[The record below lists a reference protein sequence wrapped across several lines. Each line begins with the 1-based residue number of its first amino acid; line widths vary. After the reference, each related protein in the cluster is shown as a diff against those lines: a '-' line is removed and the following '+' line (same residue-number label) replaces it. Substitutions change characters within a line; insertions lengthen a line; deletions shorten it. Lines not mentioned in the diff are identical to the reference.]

1 MPMTSQEMIKLLLKN
16 GFAIISQ
23 NGSHVKLKNTDTH
36 KTVIVT
42 LKIMYRMVQ
51 YIQRCKENQNEKTF
65 LSGTFS

>member
-36 KTVIVT
+36 KTVIVP
-42 LKIMYRMVQ
+42 YH
-51 YIQRCKENQNEKTF
+51 CKDIKKVWNRQF
-65 LSGTFS
+65 

>member
-36 KTVIVT
+36 KTVIVLT
-42 LKIMYRMVQ
+42 IA
-51 YIQRCKENQNEKTF
+51 KT
-65 LSGTFS
+65 

>member
-36 KTVIVT
+36 VPYHCKDIKKGLEQAI
-42 LKIMYRMVQ
+42 LKQ
-51 YIQRCKENQNEKTF
+51 AGLK
-65 LSGTFS
+65 